1 MAIILYMTAI
11 CVFTILNLCQ
21 LFIPDVLAHSSVAFG
36 GPANSDRDSVLG
48 VLTVMLIY
56 LLKQH

>member
-1 MAIILYMTAI
+1 MVIILYMTAI
-11 CVFTILNLCQ
+11 FAILNLCQ

-48 VLTVMLIY
+48 VLTVMLIC